1 MHSETLWHRLRKK
14 IFPEK
19 AAPEEAVKNCFWEVD
34 IHSHLVPGIDD
45 GVSSEEEA
53 AECLR
58 QFAEWG
64 IRKVITTPHVSRDW
78 FPNSRDTLL
87 RGKDQLQE
95 LTVRHGIPVEIDV
108 AAEYLL
114 DDFFP
119 DLLANKQV
127 LSFGEPRYLLVE
139 TAWSSAPLHLTD
151 LIFRIQAAGYTPVL
165 AHPERYKYYQH
176 FEAEISRL
184 RESECLLQLNAMS
197 LMGKYGEQAR
207 QQAKV
212 LLKHGWVDFVGSDL
226 HRPAD
231 LSRYERIFSVSD
243 FGLLKNQPLRNET
256 LL

>member
-1 MHSETLWHRLRKK
+1 MSSDTLWQRLRKK
-14 IFPEK
+14 IFPETK
-19 AAPEEAVKNCFWEVD
+19 TAEDVVKRCFWDVD

-53 AECLR
+53 VECLQ
-58 QFAEWG
+58 QFVEWG
-64 IRKVITTPHVSRDW
+64 IRKVVTTPHVSRDW

-87 RGKDQLQE
+87 RGREQLQE
-95 LTVRHGIPVEIDV
+95 LIARHGIAIEVEV

-119 DLLANKQV
+119 DLLANKEV
-127 LSFGEPRYLLVE
+127 LSFGKPRYLLVE
-139 TAWSSAPLHLTD
+139 TAWSAAPLQLTD

-176 FEAEISRL
+176 FESEISRL

-197 LMGKYGEQAR
+197 LIGKYGEQAR

-231 LSRYERIFSVSD
+231 LSRFERIFSVSD
-243 FGLLKNQPLRNET
+243 FRLLAAQPLRNET